1 MIFDSSVPI
10 GKGQGVYVLGV
21 ARELP
26 AHETAEGIEI
36 FSKRSV
42 GHGGS
47 EWSVEDVSPPA
58 RHRLYQA
65 TAEAH
70 YVLDEHD
77 HRVEVSLKAVVAREL
92 GGPEVLSFRKSSDRS
107 RFRPRCWSGSTRSAS
122 TRSTGRLAATAAT
135 RGRWGAAV
143 HPWLGCRG
151 GGRGD
156 GRPRHALRRRR
167 SRSSACP
174 GSRGLPG
181 DTPSTSPRPGA
192 SSRAP
197 RMPSPTSR
205 RAACRSPGSPPGSR
219 SSTSPG
225 WGRATGS

>member
-1 MIFDSSVPI
+1 MGEERDQSAADRETEVAREIVDRSLYMVVATADSSGQPWASPVYFAPSGYREFFWVSEPDATHSLNLRDRREVGIVIFDSSVPI

-26 AHETAEGIEI
+26 AHETAEGIQI

-77 HRVEVSLKAVVAREL
+77 HRVEVSL
-92 GGPEVLSFRKSSDRS
+92 
-107 RFRPRCWSGSTRSAS
+107 
-122 TRSTGRLAATAAT
+122 
-135 RGRWGAAV
+135 
-143 HPWLGCRG
+143 
-151 GGRGD
+151 
-156 GRPRHALRRRR
+156 
-167 SRSSACP
+167 
-174 GSRGLPG
+174 
-181 DTPSTSPRPGA
+181 
-192 SSRAP
+192 
-197 RMPSPTSR
+197 
-205 RAACRSPGSPPGSR
+205 
-219 SSTSPG
+219 
-225 WGRATGS
+225 